1 MVYVRY
7 VLQLNYK
14 CLLISPALITKSN
27 YYNSINYS
35 TKNITSRAIVNDTL
49 EGPASAYEMQIQQGE
64 LKEDNHQ
71 RKIVEHFQEV
81 FDGLQSYEPSLP
93 SIFDKIFSRK
103 RTDSVPK
110 GLYLYGAVG
119 GGKTMLMDLF
129 FSCCKVTDVADA
141 MILKRLFTEL
151 FSCGIVVIATSNR
164 SPDDL
169 YKNGLQRSNFVP
181 FIKVLKDHCKVMSL
195 DSGIDYRIQSPKGQ
209 DKIYFIKSEVNAEEK
224 INTIFKVL
232 CSMENDIIRPKVLT
246 IMGRNVTFNKTC
258 GQVIDATFN
267 ELCARPLWASDY
279 LELSQAF
286 HTIIIRDVPQ
296 LSLKQKS
303 EARRF
308 ITLIDTLYDNRVRV
322 VISSDVPHTELFLR
336 EKNNDTSDEN
346 RALMDDLNITAES
359 ENAASNIFTGEEE
372 IFAFDRT
379 VSRLSEMQTQDYW
392 QQWDKRR

>member
-119 GGKTMLMDLF
+119 GGKTVLMDLF
-129 FSCCKVTDVADA
+129 FSCCKVCLVCFF
-141 MILKRLFTEL
+141 LLFMPFWL
-151 FSCGIVVIATSNR
+151 VGS
-164 SPDDL
+164 
-169 YKNGLQRSNFVP
+169 SNF
-181 FIKVLKDHCKVMSL
+181 S
-195 DSGIDYRIQSPKGQ
+195 
-209 DKIYFIKSEVNAEEK
+209 YFYLLAHSKKKESSFSFFYAWRTFKNSWTKE
-224 INTIFKVL
+224 IN
-232 CSMENDIIRPKVLT
+232 
-246 IMGRNVTFNKTC
+246 
-258 GQVIDATFN
+258 
-267 ELCARPLWASDY
+267 
-279 LELSQAF
+279 
-286 HTIIIRDVPQ
+286 
-296 LSLKQKS
+296 
-303 EARRF
+303 
-308 ITLIDTLYDNRVRV
+308 
-322 VISSDVPHTELFLR
+322 
-336 EKNNDTSDEN
+336 
-346 RALMDDLNITAES
+346 
-359 ENAASNIFTGEEE
+359 
-372 IFAFDRT
+372 
-379 VSRLSEMQTQDYW
+379 
-392 QQWDKRR
+392 